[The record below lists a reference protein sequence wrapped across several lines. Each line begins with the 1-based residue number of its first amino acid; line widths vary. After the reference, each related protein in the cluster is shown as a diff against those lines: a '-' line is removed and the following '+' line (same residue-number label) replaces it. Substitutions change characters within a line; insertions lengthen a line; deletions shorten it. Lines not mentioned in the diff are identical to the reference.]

1 MATSAYDH
9 LKPEHQPFPVP
20 SKAGNLVTLV
30 DRCWICDNK
39 FTDFGGTDHTLVQEF
54 HHIIPRAYGGLDGP
68 TVSLCS
74 GHHTTLHDI
83 AQKLISGRPYFE
95 FLTKDPLI
103 DKRLLYL
110 ATRVQNAHATF
121 SNDPN
126 KRLVLTASITK
137 AEVAMMEALYPVY
150 KVRSREA
157 LFHHILKEVYERHF
171 PVRRRQLK

>member
-20 SKAGNLVTLV
+20 PMAGNLVTLV
-30 DRCWICDNK
+30 DRCWVCDRK
-39 FTDFGGTDHTLVQEF
+39 FSEFGGTDTSLVQEF
-54 HHIIPRAYGGLDGP
+54 HHIIPRAYGGLEGP

-83 AQKLISGRPYFE
+83 AQRMIHNRPHFE
-95 FLTKDPLI
+95 FLSKDPTI

-110 ATRVQNAHATF
+110 ATRVQNAHAAF
-121 SNDPN
+121 SDDPN
-126 KRLVLTASITK
+126 KRLVVTASITK
-137 AEVAMMEALYPVY
+137 EEAQMMKDLYPIY

-157 LFHHILKEVYERHF
+157 LFHFILKEAHERHF
-171 PVRRRQLK
+171 PTRRRR